1 MLFLNPDDVY
11 ALPRMNLQSTE
22 MRYYFSDKLLFLNLV
37 VVRVYV
43 QGDQKKTEP
52 INMLI
57 NPT

>member
-43 QGDQKKTEP
+43 QGDQKKP
-52 INMLI
+52 
-57 NPT
+57 NP